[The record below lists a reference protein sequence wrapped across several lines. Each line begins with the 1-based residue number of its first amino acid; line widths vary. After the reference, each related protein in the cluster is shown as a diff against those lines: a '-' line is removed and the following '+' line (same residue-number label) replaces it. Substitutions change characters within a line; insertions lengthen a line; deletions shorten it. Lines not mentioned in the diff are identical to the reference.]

1 MVVNGKTG
9 VYAIIGDPVEHSLSP
24 NMHNAAF
31 KKLGLNLVYVA
42 FTITSTELKDSVLGA
57 KSLGLK
63 GLNVTMPHKSAVIHY
78 LDEVDS
84 SAKSIGAVNTIL
96 CNHGRL
102 IGYNTDGTGAMIAL
116 QENGVDFEEKKMVI
130 LGAGGAAKAIA
141 YQATQDVGELV
152 ILNRTAGKAKKLAEM
167 LKGLGAKVKAGTLS
181 LDNLNEELSTTNIL
195 VNATSAGMYP
205 NIESSPVPSGLL
217 HSDLCVM
224 DIIYK
229 PLETKLLKDAKSA
242 GAKVVSG
249 LEMLL
254 YQGAVAFEIWTNYP
268 APLEVMRKATLNEL
282 EKQGVY
288 L

>member
-1 MVVNGKTG
+1 
-9 VYAIIGDPVEHSLSP
+9 
-24 NMHNAAF
+24 
-31 KKLGLNLVYVA
+31 
-42 FTITSTELKDSVLGA
+42 
-57 KSLGLK
+57 
-63 GLNVTMPHKSAVIHY
+63 
-78 LDEVDS
+78 
-84 SAKSIGAVNTIL
+84 VNTIL

-152 ILNRTAGKAKKLAEM
+152 ILNRTAGKAKNLAET

-181 LDNLNEELSTTNIL
+181 LDNLNEELCTTNIL
-195 VNATSAGMYP
+195 INATSAGMYP